1 MENEQNKKYWFFGS
15 KLNTVLLLV
24 LIILMVVA
32 IRIML
37 QNKETYL
44 PVLENE
50 SNTTQ
55 NLKDTYTYTNH
66 GFSIELPK
74 GYVPTENASEGG
86 PAIGISLPQGG
97 LAYVTDATWWE
108 QYGHQ
113 DFQYLKDEK
122 IGSYTFKVF
131 NYSGKTFYW
140 LKQGNVGYEFSGIDI
155 NILKSFKFVGWP
167 QVEGRKDDLVSF
179 SISPGQEV
187 SGKVHA
193 TGSVKGGYFF
203 EANIVINI
211 LDANKNKTHYGPGH
225 ANATTDWT
233 TAGPVSFAL
242 DFDFS
247 IMPKGPAYIEIHN
260 DNASGLPQNDKSILV
275 PIVIK

>member
-1 MENEQNKKYWFFGS
+1 MENEQRKYWFFGS

-86 PAIGISLPQGG
+86 PAIMINLPNGSLAYYTDASWWEKFSLPT
-97 LAYVTDATWWE
+97 YT
-108 QYGHQ
+108 
-113 DFQYLKDEK
+113 YLKEQK
-122 IGSYTFKVF
+122 IGSTTFKV
-131 NYSGKTFYW
+131 YGIEAESGEGYAPIYW
-140 LKQGNVGYEFSGIDI
+140 FKQGNIGYELND
-155 NILKSFKFVGWP
+155 NNTNEDLLKTFKFVG
-167 QVEGRKDDLVSF
+167 F
-179 SISPGQEV
+179 
-187 SGKVHA
+187 
-193 TGSVKGGYFF
+193 
-203 EANIVINI
+203 N
-211 LDANKNKTHYGPGH
+211 
-225 ANATTDWT
+225 
-233 TAGPVSFAL
+233 
-242 DFDFS
+242 
-247 IMPKGPAYIEIHN
+247 
-260 DNASGLPQNDKSILV
+260 
-275 PIVIK
+275 